1 MSAEARSSK
10 LNQRE
15 IVERF
20 NQFRL
25 EQRNLTMKLFEFEQ
39 DFSEHEMV
47 INALSKARPDQR
59 CFRMVGDTLVER
71 TVGEVL
77 PAVQQNRD
85 KLAQIQEEYNH
96 KIVEKGKEINQ
107 FKDEY
112 GIQVKDDTL
121 RVERP
126 LGKPSNESVLV
137 EGK

>member
-1 MSAEARSSK
+1 
-10 LNQRE
+10 
-15 IVERF
+15 
-20 NQFRL
+20 
-25 EQRNLTMKLFEFEQ
+25 
-39 DFSEHEMV
+39 MV
-47 INALSKARPDQR
+47 INALAKARPEQR

-85 KLAQIQEEYNH
+85 KVSFEFLNVGDGFNVQHTDTSFHNRVDPCRFQLAQIQEEYNA
-96 KIVEKGKEINQ
+96 KIVEKGKEINR

-126 LGKPSNESVLV
+126 LGKPANESVLV